1 MKSHLTAAPTLVLAL
16 MLSANVAAADKAPA
30 TAPAAAPAAMTTE
43 KGGMVSAKG
52 DAAVSMT
59 LSTLTAKVTAIDQAT
74 RMVTLTGP
82 KGNSRTFKA
91 SDEVRNLAQVKVGD
105 KVLVEFYEGVVA
117 ELDTSNSP
125 AQGVTVTEGAA
136 RAPLGQHPAG
146 AMTQVVSKTVQVVAV
161 DSKRNTI
168 RFHDVGASADT
179 ARTLD
184 VKKPEFQKM
193 LKTLKA
199 GDKVTVSYFEA
210 LAISVKPA
218 AK

>member
-1 MKSHLTAAPTLVLAL
+1 MKSHLTAAPALVLAL
-16 MLSANVAAADKAPA
+16 LFSASASAADKAPA
-30 TAPAAAPAAMTTE
+30 AAPAASAAMTTE

-82 KGNSRTFKA
+82 KGNSYTFKA
-91 SDEVRNLAQVKVGD
+91 SEEIRNLPQVKVGD
-105 KVLVEFYEGVVA
+105 KVVVEYYEGILA
-117 ELDTSNSP
+117 ELDTSGTASK
-125 AQGVTVTEGAA
+125 GVTVTEGAA

-146 AMTQVVSKTVQVVAV
+146 AMTQVVSKTVQLDFIDAHRNVV
-161 DSKRNTI
+161 T
-168 RFHDVGASADT
+168 FHDVGAAADT
-179 ARTLD
+179 ARTIS

-193 LKTLKA
+193 LKKLKV
-199 GDKVTVSYFEA
+199 GDKVTISYFEA
-210 LAISVKPA
+210 LAMSVKPA

>member
-1 MKSHLTAAPTLVLAL
+1 MKSHLTAAPALVLAL

-30 TAPAAAPAAMTTE
+30 AAPAPAAMTTE
-43 KGGMVSAKG
+43 KGGMVSSKG

-82 KGNSRTFKA
+82 KGNSYTFKA
-91 SDEVRNLAQVKVGD
+91 SDEVRNLPQVKVGD
-105 KVLVEFYEGVVA
+105 KVLVEYYEGILA
-117 ELDTSNSP
+117 ELDSSGTS
-125 AQGVTVTEGAA
+125 AKGVTVTEGAA

-146 AMTQVVSKTVQVVAV
+146 AMTQVITKTVQLDFV
-161 DSKRNTI
+161 DSHRNTVQ
-168 RFHDVGASADT
+168 FHDVGASPDT
-179 ARTLD
+179 ARTIS

-193 LKTLKA
+193 LKKLKA
-199 GDKVTVSYFEA
+199 GDKVTLSYFEA

>member
-1 MKSHLTAAPTLVLAL
+1 MKSHFTAASTLVLAL
-16 MLSANVAAADKAPA
+16 IFSASASAADKAPA
-30 TAPAAAPAAMTTE
+30 AAPAAPAAMTTE

-59 LSTLTAKVTAIDQAT
+59 LSTVTAKVTAIDQAT

-105 KVLVEFYEGVVA
+105 KVLVEYYEGVVA
-117 ELDTSNSP
+117 ELDTSSSP

-161 DSKRNTI
+161 NSKRNTI

-179 ARTLD
+179 ARTLE
-184 VKKPEFQKM
+184 VQKPEFQKM

-210 LAISVKPA
+210 LAVSVKPA